1 MQKLIQSRL
10 KEIFIVISAIIFKG
24 KATHRFV
31 RKRRKIL
38 QQSSAQS
45 SSLHCNDQ
53 SSLEGCSKLTARGLS
68 PLRRNKTAGQETWQS
83 QHHGVWKRSR
93 SQGSTR
99 NPRMTPQGV
108 RKGTDQRRLLY
119 PPSGQRHSSE
129 INHTISCYLTC
140 ELQLNTCSPRGTQEL
155 IRAHE
160 TQTLTRVA
168 THSHQQFGDLKK
180 KNPKPAVNH
189 CLQKAPVAASQK
201 NLKHWGRVVS
211 DSRIFS
217 TQAWKNKVSLLKDII
232 KKNSCYFSSYLS
244 TGCAVNDFQ
253 VTIAL

>member
-45 SSLHCNDQ
+45 SSLNCNDQ
-53 SSLEGCSKLTARGLS
+53 SSLEGCPKLTARGLS

-119 PPSGQRHSSE
+119 PPTGQRHSSE

-140 ELQLNTCSPRGTQEL
+140 ELQLNTCSPRGT
-155 IRAHE
+155 
-160 TQTLTRVA
+160 
-168 THSHQQFGDLKK
+168 HQGPRDTNADTCGHPFTPAVWRLKK
-180 KNPKPAVNH
+180 KKSKT
-189 CLQKAPVAASQK
+189 CSK
-201 NLKHWGRVVS
+201 
-211 DSRIFS
+211 
-217 TQAWKNKVSLLKDII
+217 SLPTKSPS
-232 KKNSCYFSSYLS
+232 SCITEEFETLRQS
-244 TGCAVNDFQ
+244 C
-253 VTIAL
+253 